1 VSDGSGIVVKVSGFT
16 IVRNAIKLDFPIEA
30 SIRSIL
36 PVCDEVVV
44 NVGRS
49 EDDTLELVRSIGDA
63 KIRVLETDWDL
74 TRRNTVLGIETLRAM
89 RACANRWGL
98 YIQADEVLHERGAA
112 ELAEAIQ
119 RHDGDPRVEGLLV
132 RYLHFYGGFE
142 TVATHRRW
150 YRREVRAV
158 RLDPALDIRPFQG
171 AQGFRV
177 GAEHRKIRARLT
189 DAEMFHYGWARPA
202 HALREKRELGRTM
215 YPWRDADATLPLLA
229 WVPGIRPFNGT
240 HPSVARRWIEERRVD
255 PERVIAP
262 RRFRWRFLRYY
273 ISGAI
278 ERLTGIRV
286 FEFRNYKIV

>member
-1 VSDGSGIVVKVSGFT
+1 MVKVSGFT

-49 EDDTLELVRSIGDA
+49 EDETLEIVRSIADPR
-63 KIRVLETDWDL
+63 IRILEGDWDM
-74 TRRNTVLGIETLRAM
+74 TRRNTVLGMETLRAM
-89 RACANRWGL
+89 RACANPWGL
-98 YIQADEVLHERGAA
+98 YVQADEVLHERGAV
-112 ELAEAIQ
+112 ELAAAIQ
-119 RHDGDPRVEGLLV
+119 QHDGDPRVEGLLV

-158 RLDPALDIRPFQG
+158 RLDPALDIRPYQG

-177 GAEHRKIRARLT
+177 GPEHRKIRARLT

-202 HALREKRELGRTM
+202 YALREKRELGKTM

-229 WVPGIRPFNGT
+229 WVPGIRSFSGT
-240 HPSVARRWIEERRVD
+240 HPAVARRWIEERKAD

-273 ISGAI
+273 LSSAI
-278 ERLTGIRV
+278 ERLTGVRV

>member
-1 VSDGSGIVVKVSGFT
+1 MVKVSGFT

-30 SIRSIL
+30 SIRSLL

-49 EDDTLELVRSIGDA
+49 EDETLALVRSIADP
-63 KIRVLETDWDL
+63 RVRILETEWDMS
-74 TRRNTVLGIETLRAM
+74 RRNTVLGQETLSAM
-89 RACANRWGL
+89 RACAHPWGI
-98 YIQADEVLHERGAA
+98 YIQADEVLHERGAQ
-112 ELAEAIQ
+112 ELAAAIL

-132 RYLHFYGGFE
+132 RYLHFYGGFD
-142 TVATHRRW
+142 TIATHRRW

-177 GAEHRKIRARLT
+177 GPEHRKIRARLT
-189 DAEMFHYGWARPA
+189 TAEMFHYGWARPA
-202 HALREKRELGRTM
+202 RALREKRELGKTM
-215 YPWRDADATLPLLA
+215 YPWRNADERQPLLA
-229 WVPGIRPFNGT
+229 WVPGIRPFHGT
-240 HPSVARRWIEERRVD
+240 HPAVARRWIEPRRLD

-262 RRFRWRFLRYY
+262 HRFRVGFLRYY

-278 ERLTGIRV
+278 ERLTGIRP
-286 FEFRNYKIV
+286 FEFRNYKLV